1 MFRSFFLV
9 IDEYVPMYGNLKYVL
24 LVVVSFL
31 LEDATHDSL
40 VFLK

>member
-1 MFRSFFLV
+1 
-9 IDEYVPMYGNLKYVL
+9 MYGNLKYVL

-31 LEDATHDSL
+31 LEDATDGSL